1 MIERFQYLD
10 VSGDTETNR
19 RSEKQ
24 QDANA
29 SYNQKLLDGSW
40 FQGHLFLFHKLLIK
54 DEQQH
59 DLQRRITKLPVGRIH
74 Y

>member
-19 RSEKQ
+19 GSEKQ

-29 SYNQKLLDGSW
+29 S
-40 FQGHLFLFHKLLIK
+40 
-54 DEQQH
+54 
-59 DLQRRITKLPVGRIH
+59 
-74 Y
+74 